1 MRTLFNMDILF
12 SAVGILQGDIEQTQD
27 NKLGIKIGD
36 KSYPLFPTPRYRK
49 SWDTLKG
56 EISHLGVVSKKLL
69 VYPKCIYFSDHKKPY
84 RISFNIV
91 CHHTE
96 ESGKG
101 IFTSFN
107 PCEFQLFGL
116 WKFIS
121 PYPTPVISVFKN
133 YSDERYAK
141 FKDLE
146 PQLKAKYARGLH
158 LPLLWKDALVPPFRF
173 DPQDKQQKKEIYF
186 VGLKA
191 KFNSQQDV
199 FEFDSL
205 LVPPTLE
212 HPRHFRYKI
221 NQEKKASTKSK
232 KGKKDKSKS
241 SEENTSNQ
249 ENAPKQENNNPKI
262 EKPSTTND
270 TKISEQFDNSH
281 LDMPVSGKLEVTIK
295 INEFPDDVQTLENGW
310 KSFQVECDAQVVKV
324 TVKPKMFKKLEH
336 ARDNYPMWVAAIAGK
351 IGEKQPNGFILDSPS
366 IQAFERKPKEPKQP
380 KQSEAVA
387 AQ

>member
-1 MRTLFNMDILF
+1 MNIVF

-27 NKLGIKIGD
+27 DKLGIKIGD

-91 CHHTE
+91 SHQTE

-191 KFNSQQDV
+191 KFNSQLDV

-205 LVPPTLE
+205 LAPPTLE
-212 HPRHFRYKI
+212 HPKHFRYKI
-221 NQEKKASTKSK
+221 TQEKKASTKSR
-232 KGKKDKSKS
+232 KGKKKDKSKT

-249 ENAPKQENNNPKI
+249 ENSQQQENTTKM

-270 TKISEQFDNSH
+270 TKISEPFDNSH

-380 KQSEAVA
+380 KQPEAVA